1 MSNCY
6 IVFFVGHGTAKRQTS
21 DKSACDESLL
31 VRFSPITGQY
41 GPAVDMWSVGCIV
54 AELLTKGAV
63 FPGKS
68 ESDQLSL
75 IFDTCGTPTSQTW
88 PGWKELPEAD
98 HWRESVRN
106 TPRPS
111 KLRERFSK

>member
-1 MSNCY
+1 MHLYACVFRAMLHTTLLLTDPTPDLMSPTPY
-6 IVFFVGHGTAKRQTS
+6 RW
-21 DKSACDESLL
+21 
-31 VRFSPITGQY
+31 QY

-54 AELLTKGAV
+54 AELLTRAAA

-88 PGWKELPEAD
+88 PAWRELPESD
-98 HWRESVRN
+98 HWKDSVREI
-106 TPRPS
+106 PRPS
-111 KLRERFSK
+111 KMRERFAR